1 MSFIDEAGRRRRELE
16 DRHRPWRPLTLAGL
30 LDRTAAQYPDRPFV
44 IGEQAAFS
52 YGQGRRARRGWPA
65 AWPAAACG
73 QVSGWHSSCR
83 TALM

>member
-52 YGQGRRARRGWPA
+52 YGQGRRALGAAGPRPGRPRRA
-65 AWPAAACG
+65 A
-73 QVSGWHSSCR
+73 R
-83 TALM
+83 